1 MESKKSFAN
10 AQAWIEA
17 SKKFRI
23 SKTHIRM
30 AKELG
35 LNPKKFGKIGNH
47 KQENWKLSLPSFIE
61 YLDEK
66 RLSKLV
72 KDKIKI
78 TSF

>member
-1 MESKKSFAN
+1 MEIKSKKHSSN
-10 AQAWIEA
+10 VQIWIKA
-17 SKKFRI
+17 SKKFRL
-23 SKTHIRM
+23 SKMHIHM
-30 AKELG
+30 A
-35 LNPKKFGKIGNH
+35 KKFGKIGNH

-66 RLSKLV
+66 RLSKLQ